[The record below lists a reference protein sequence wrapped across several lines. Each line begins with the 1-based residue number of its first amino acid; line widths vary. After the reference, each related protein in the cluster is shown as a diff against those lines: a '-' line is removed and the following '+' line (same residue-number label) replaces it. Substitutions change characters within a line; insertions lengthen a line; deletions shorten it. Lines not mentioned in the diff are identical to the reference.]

1 MNMKEEP
8 RKFKRAERTLQEML
22 EMDSERQVLDEIKTV
37 EEKIANYHSIDPEGR
52 KLWLDDKLN
61 LDRLKRKLTG
71 LQERLKGF
79 EK

>member
-1 MNMKEEP
+1 MKQEP
-8 RKFKRAERTLQEML
+8 TKKFKRAERTLQEML
-22 EMDSERQVLDEIKTV
+22 EMNSKEQVLDEIKTV

-61 LDRLKRKLTG
+61 LDRLKKKLVV

>member
-1 MNMKEEP
+1 MKQEP
-8 RKFKRAERTLQEML
+8 TRKFKRAERTLPEML
-22 EMDSERQVLDEIKTV
+22 EMNSKEQVLDEIKTV

-61 LDRLKRKLTG
+61 LDRLKKKLTG
-71 LQERLKGF
+71 LQEKLKGF